1 MTRELQYYLHDDP
14 DAFRL
19 ELAGSFRGEA
29 VERVYYAWRTA
40 LSILRNRTVIVD
52 ITFLR
57 TVDEQ
62 GRALL
67 RLWHRTG
74 ARIVARSEVSRA
86 LAEDI
91 VGETIPT
98 PSASP
103 GWWQRL
109 RATLRRPAAA
119 PGIAALAHQT
129 DKQPVRSIYGLS
141 HR

>member
-19 ELAGSFRGEA
+19 ELAGNLRGEA
-29 VERVYYAWRTA
+29 VEGVYYAWRTA
-40 LSILRNRTVIVD
+40 LSILRNRIATVD

-57 TVDEQ
+57 EVDEQ

-67 RLWHRTG
+67 RLWHRKG
-74 ARIVARSEVSRA
+74 ARIVARSQASRA

-91 VGETIPT
+91 VGEPIPT
-98 PSASP
+98 PSARP

-109 RATLRRPAAA
+109 RAFLRRPAAA
-119 PGIAALAHQT
+119 AAISA
-129 DKQPVRSIYGLS
+129 G
-141 HR
+141 

>member
-1 MTRELQYYLHDDP
+1 MVKSIYFLKPAWCGIHPAGLGPDQDLQSVRRAT
-14 DAFRL
+14 AFRRWFL
-19 ELAGSFRGEA
+19 
-29 VERVYYAWRTA
+29 
-40 LSILRNRTVIVD
+40 
-52 ITFLR
+52 TFLR

-91 VGETIPT
+91 VGEPIPT
-98 PSASP
+98 PSTRP
-103 GWWQRL
+103 GWRQRL

-119 PGIAALAHQT
+119 AGISALAHQT
-129 DKQPVRSIYGLS
+129 YKQPVRSIYGLS
-141 HR
+141 HRSS